1 MIITIIVFIVHV
13 GDISQ
18 KCPVMAPWYSEN
30 LWVVNIPISCS
41 LDVQILVVITIHI
54 PWIFQGDGPMT
65 STILWLL
72 GVAISNLDT
81 LWWTNIAMENG
92 HFSWENPLF
101 RLGHFPLL
109 FVGSPE
115 GNSQVALLGR
125 ETCTPQTRSAATL
138 PGSTPL
144 LAAAGIGSEELVELL
159 MSYGAYPQ
167 VNDRGESCEFLA
179 EANGHYNVLPCFQTV
194 AVWDATFFLAFGNR
208 ATHSAFSF
216 CVQCV
221 RKRGR
226 FFWMLTLLPR
236 KYFRVFTSVR
246 NLQFD
251 VTQTS
256 LSGSWWDITWPPNS
270 GIDRI
275 QNFIRWD
282 SCPMWTFNIRIGAVA
297 HSGAME

>member
-1 MIITIIVFIVHV
+1 
-13 GDISQ
+13 
-18 KCPVMAPWYSEN
+18 
-30 LWVVNIPISCS
+30 
-41 LDVQILVVITIHI
+41 
-54 PWIFQGDGPMT
+54 
-65 STILWLL
+65 
-72 GVAISNLDT
+72 
-81 LWWTNIAMENG
+81 MENG

-194 AVWDATFFLAFGNR
+194 AV
-208 ATHSAFSF
+208 
-216 CVQCV
+216 
-221 RKRGR
+221 
-226 FFWMLTLLPR
+226 
-236 KYFRVFTSVR
+236 
-246 NLQFD
+246 
-251 VTQTS
+251 
-256 LSGSWWDITWPPNS
+256 
-270 GIDRI
+270 
-275 QNFIRWD
+275 
-282 SCPMWTFNIRIGAVA
+282 
-297 HSGAME
+297 